1 MADESSFNIPAHGA
15 PTPREAALQAF
26 VDVIPPAFPEGVEI
40 IFMRPGQ
47 LEPAGRVMLP
57 VGVMLLLAPPET
69 AVHLRAA
76 QRAQIEQQRRM
87 LANGLGHR
95 GP

>member
-1 MADESSFNIPAHGA
+1 MADEPFNIPAQGA
-15 PTPREAALQAF
+15 PAPREAALQSF
-26 VDVIPPAFPEGVEI
+26 VDVVPPAFPEGVEI

-69 AVHLRAA
+69 AMHLRATM
-76 QRAQIEQQRRM
+76 RAQIEQQRRM